1 MLYRVLKQ
9 AQQTFN
15 KENKDLLLHN
25 IPILKKLIDDLKWS
39 DLAIPL
45 NLISK
50 KAFSIPN
57 KAPCTFVSILETENI
72 TASVFILKE
81 K

>member
-1 MLYRVLKQ
+1 MKQ
-9 AQQTFN
+9 AQATFS

-25 IPILKKLIDDLKWS
+25 IPILKKLIDELKFS
-39 DLAIPL
+39 DLAIPASI
-45 NLISK
+45 ISK

-57 KAPCTFVSILETENI
+57 KAPCTFVSILENEEI
-72 TASVFILKE
+72 TASVFILRE